1 MKVLAFSNRWSI
13 SSSVAFSFHVGL
25 SEATTPA
32 IDMQGSNLGL
42 ISFGKAEIPL
52 SFASIPSMN
61 FFVSASIKVDGDL
74 LGRDGQR

>member
-1 MKVLAFSNRWSI
+1 
-13 SSSVAFSFHVGL
+13 
-25 SEATTPA
+25 
-32 IDMQGSNLGL
+32 MQGSNLGL

-52 SFASIPSMN
+52 SLASIPSMN